1 MSPGGWVPM
10 NGDDDH
16 ERIIALEDKVDVLIE
31 KVADMRGSNK
41 VWAIIMAT
49 VVSVAFG
56 AAQSWFSRPTS
67 ADDVKAAV
75 QELTQELKRINRDA
89 EARQR

>member
-49 VVSVAFG
+49 IVSVAFG
-56 AAQSWFSRPTS
+56 AMQSWFSRPTT
-67 ADDVKAAV
+67 ADEVKAAV
-75 QELTQELKRINRDA
+75 QDLTKELRRINREA
-89 EARQR
+89 EDKR

>member
-1 MSPGGWVPM
+1 M
-10 NGDDDH
+10 NDDDH
-16 ERIIALEDKVDVLIE
+16 DRLIALEDKVDILIE

-56 AAQSWFSRPTS
+56 LAQSWFTHPTS
-67 ADDVKAAV
+67 NDEVLTAV
-75 QELTQELKRINRDA
+75 HELTIELRQANRQA
-89 EARQR
+89 GGNR